1 MPPGGASHDR
11 HGPVTPMH
19 HLYADSRSHPQLP
32 QFTFSMASL
41 RDCAVRSVIKVG
53 DMNTSFRGVERA
65 RDPDDQARLYPDY
78 QESARGA
85 AEYRIMGPTPP
96 AIEAETRAHG

>member
-1 MPPGGASHDR
+1 MPSILHRIA
-11 HGPVTPMH
+11 
-19 HLYADSRSHPQLP
+19 Y

-41 RDCAVRSVIKVG
+41 RDCTASSVIKVG

-78 QESARGA
+78 QESARG
-85 AEYRIMGPTPP
+85 ETQYRIMGPAPP
-96 AIEAETRAHG
+96 AIEAETRVHG